1 MEILQMW
8 TCPQIHIGRTVG
20 VMTTTSFTRRLGRSG
35 IDVSALGVGCWAIGG
50 PFTFDGRQA
59 GWSHVDDDESIRGL
73 HRAFDLGVTFY
84 DTAANYGAGHSEQI
98 LGRAFAGRRADVVI
112 ATKFGHAVDTTARD
126 VVFYD
131 GDEENGDVAARI
143 HDDVSASLR
152 RLGTDY
158 IDVYQLH
165 VWGLSIER
173 SLAVRDVL
181 DGLVDAGTIR
191 TYGWSTDR
199 ADAAREFATSAGCS
213 VVQQALSVLDDPND
227 ELLRVCEERNLAS
240 VNRSPLGMGL
250 LTGKFA
256 PSTTFA
262 DDDQR
267 NTAEWH
273 PGFRD
278 GKPTA
283 DWLDKL
289 ASIRDV
295 LTSGGRTV
303 AQGALGWI
311 WARSP
316 VTVPI
321 PGFKTVAQV
330 EENCGALA
338 HGPLTAAHL
347 ADIDRILDRE
357 PAVVT

>member
-1 MEILQMW
+1 M
-8 TCPQIHIGRTVG
+8 
-20 VMTTTSFTRRLGRSG
+20 TTSFTRTLGRSG
-35 IDVSALGVGCWAIGG
+35 IDVSALGMGCWAIGG
-50 PFTFDGRQA
+50 PFTFDGRPA
-59 GWSHVDDDESIRGL
+59 GWSQVDDHESIRSL
-73 HRAFDLGVTFY
+73 HRAFELGVTFF
-84 DTAANYGAGHSEQI
+84 DTAANYGAGHSERI
-98 LGRAFAGRRADVVI
+98 VGRAFADRRADVVI
-112 ATKFGHAVDTTARD
+112 ATKFGHAVAEADRD
-126 VVFYD
+126 VTFYD
-131 GDEENGDVAARI
+131 GDEANGDVAARI
-143 HDDVSASLR
+143 RDDVHASLG

-173 SLAVRDVL
+173 ALDVRDAL
-181 DGLVDAGTIR
+181 DALVAAGTIR

-199 ADAAREFATSAGCS
+199 ADAVRTFATSDGCS
-213 VVQQALSVLDDPND
+213 VVQQGLSVLDDSND
-227 ELLRVCEERNLAS
+227 ELLQLCEDRNLAS

-256 PSTTFA
+256 PTTTFA

-278 GKPTA
+278 GKPTT

-295 LTSGGRTV
+295 LTSDGRTV

-321 PGFKTVAQV
+321 PGFKTIAQV
-330 EENCGALA
+330 EENCGALE
-338 HGPLTAAHL
+338 HGPLTAAQL
-347 ADIDRILDRE
+347 IEIDRILGRNNAMDG
-357 PAVVT
+357 